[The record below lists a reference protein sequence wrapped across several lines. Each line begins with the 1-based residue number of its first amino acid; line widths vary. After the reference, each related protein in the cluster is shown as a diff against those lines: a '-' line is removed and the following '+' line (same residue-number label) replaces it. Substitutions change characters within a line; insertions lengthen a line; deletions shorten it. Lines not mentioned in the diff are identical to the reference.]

1 MKKLYFIIICL
12 ISVTSFSQRY
22 EDLEMKGLIEN
33 ESQRF
38 QKITDYNVNPNTLNY
53 DLQYQRLDL
62 QLDPANYYVSGSVT
76 SHFVPNQN
84 ISSIYFDLTSV
95 LTVSQVSYH
104 GTNLSFQ
111 QLSTKEIKIDFPSSL
126 ASNVKDSL
134 TIAYSGM
141 PDSSNS
147 GFRTA
152 TQNGVP
158 VLSTLSEPY
167 GAQDWFPTK
176 QSLND
181 KIEKVDI
188 KITCPSQYSVASNG
202 KLLSEVVSGTSKLTF
217 WQTNYPIPAYLIGLS
232 ITNFTKLNDTIG
244 NPPFP
249 FLNYIYPTSAA
260 NPQVIQYL
268 NNTKATMILFEE
280 YFGPYPYRNEKY
292 GHMQYAYGGGME
304 HATMTSLGGFSNGL
318 IAHELGHQWFGDKL
332 TCNTWNDI
340 WLNEGFAT
348 FSSYLSNEKLH
359 MTNSQFMDLLLSEK
373 DYITSQ
379 PDGSVYVPD
388 SGLGN
393 VGRIFNSRL
402 SYAKGAFVLR
412 MMKWILGDYVFYQ
425 ALRDYNS
432 RPNLAYKY
440 VRTIDFNTSVLQ
452 STGKDFTGFLND
464 WIYGQGYPTYMIKW
478 NQIGSHLLFNV
489 NQVQSHSSVSFF
501 ELPLPIK
508 VNGTNGETAY
518 LALDNSSNNQNFD
531 ESINFTVSSIEF
543 NYEYQIVESNSA
555 VVKDPTLILSVE
567 DLTQNSVK
575 IYPNPVKEILNISGI
590 TNQQNYQI
598 LSIDGKVLKNGTTE
612 KSINVNQLSKG
623 VYLLKLEKNTFK
635 FIKE

>member
-1 MKKLYFIIICL
+1 MKKIYFIIICL
-12 ISVTSFSQRY
+12 LSVATFSQQY
-22 EDLEMKGLIEN
+22 EDIEMKGLIEN

-38 QKITDYNVNPNTLNY
+38 LRMTDYNVNPNTLNY

-62 QLDPANYYVSGSVT
+62 YLDPADYFVSGNVT

-84 ISSIYFDLTSV
+84 ISSIYFDLTNL

-111 QLSTKEIKIDFPSSL
+111 QLSTKEVKIDFPSTLS
-126 ASNVKDSL
+126 ANVKDSL
-134 TIAYSGM
+134 VISYSGM

-147 GFRTA
+147 AFRTA

-202 KLLSEVVSGTSKLTF
+202 KLLSEVVSGTNKLTF
-217 WQTNYPIPAYLIGLS
+217 WQTNYPIPAYLIALG
-232 ITNFTKLNDTIG
+232 ITNYTVTNDSIG

-249 FLNYIYPTSAA
+249 FVNYIYPTSAA
-260 NPQVIQYL
+260 NPQVQQYL
-268 NNTKATMILFEE
+268 ENTKDTMLLFEE

-304 HATMTSLGGFSNGL
+304 HATMTSLGGFGNTL
-318 IAHELGHQWFGDKL
+318 ISHELGHQWFGDKL
-332 TCNTWNDI
+332 TCGAWNDI

-359 MTNSQFMDLLLSEK
+359 MTNSQFMDLLLLEK

-412 MMKWILGDYVFYQ
+412 MMKWILGDDVFYQ
-425 ALRDYNS
+425 ALRDYNT
-432 RPNLAYKY
+432 RPNLSYNY
-440 VRTIDFNTSVLQ
+440 VKTIDFKTSVQQ
-452 STGKDFTGFLND
+452 STGKDFTAFFED
-464 WIYGQGYPTYMIKW
+464 WIYGQGYPTYSIRW
-478 NQIGSHLLFNV
+478 NQIGNHLLFRV
-489 NQVQSHSSVSFF
+489 GQTQSHSSVSFF

-518 LALDNSSNNQNFD
+518 LVLDHTTNNQNFD
-531 ESINFTVSSIEF
+531 EAITFTVSSIEF
-543 NYEYQIVESNSA
+543 NYEYQIVENSST
-555 VVKDPTLILSVE
+555 VVKDPTIALSV
-567 DLTQNSVK
+567 DDSAKNHIK
-575 IYPNPVKEILNISGI
+575 IYPNPVKDILNITGN
-590 TNQQNYQI
+590 TLQQDYQI
-598 LSIDGKVLKNGTTE
+598 LSIDGKLLQNGTIQ
-612 KSINVNQLSKG
+612 KSINVNRLPKG
-623 VYLLKLEKNTFK
+623 VYLLKFGENNIK